1 MSHPGFTPALLE
13 TLLPPIR
20 RARDYYLYTYDR
32 RRIVDLYRCGGA
44 ALLGYRPAR
53 VAHAEKQRLSEGL
66 SAALPS
72 VYGARLQRAL
82 AELLPACPHVRLF
95 AGLDAALQALSAAGW
110 HQVFDQAF
118 APRSDAPADAAP
130 RHSAAAGGVI
140 LWRPFLRPPQSALVL
155 PRLPYPAAYAPQPL
169 CCAADPDAALASQ
182 AVSPL
187 ALAGAIQALAAW
199 RTAVRERGELLRAAA
214 SPPAARRRRR
224 KPPQRPER
232 VVPELELARGAGA
245 AAAAAATD
253 CSAADCAV
261 PAGIWL
267 RRGPYLTSELDEA
280 AYRELFE
287 RFLDNGI
294 LIAPRSTEPTI
305 LPQTMSPGEFKL
317 FAKLSKISV

>member
-1 MSHPGFTPALLE
+1 MSHPGYTATLLE

-20 RARDYYLYTYDR
+20 RARDYYLYTCDR
-32 RRIVDLYRCGGA
+32 RRIIDLYRCGGA

-53 VAHAEKQRLSEGL
+53 VAHVEKQRLSEGL

-72 VYGARLQRAL
+72 IYGARLQRAL
-82 AELLPACPHVRLF
+82 TELLPAYPHVRLF

-110 HQVFDQAF
+110 QRMVDQAC
-118 APRSDAPADAAP
+118 APGL
-130 RHSAAAGGVI
+130 SASAGAVV
-140 LWRPFLRPPQSALVL
+140 LWRPFLEPPQTALLL

-169 CCAADPDAALASQ
+169 CCATDPGGALASQ

-199 RTAVRERGELLRAAA
+199 RTAARERSELLRAAA
-214 SPPAARRRRR
+214 APGGAARSRRR

-232 VVPELELARGAGA
+232 VVPEFELARGAA
-245 AAAAAATD
+245 ASAAAT
-253 CSAADCAV
+253 

-267 RRGPYLTSELDEA
+267 RRGPYLSSELDEA
-280 AYRELFE
+280 GYRELFA

-294 LIAPRSTEPTI
+294 LIAPRPSEPTI